1 MCWNVFYSNFE
12 SRTSVEGTRMDTL
25 VVNVD
30 EDEYKQNKLFLEE
43 INSDLV
49 FVDKQ

>member
-1 MCWNVFYSNFE
+1 
-12 SRTSVEGTRMDTL
+12 MDTL